1 MYPTRAALRYPGG
14 KWKLAP
20 WVIEHFPAHDV
31 YVEPFCGGAS
41 VLLQKDRARRGEVIN
56 DIDGEIVNFFS
67 VLRDKEAAAELI
79 RRIEL
84 TPFARDEFHA
94 ALGPSGDSIEDARRL
109 AVRAYMGQ
117 GSCVNYQNNGLRSK
131 RTGQKFPA
139 RDWQLYPASL
149 AAVVERL
156 QGVVIENLPALEII
170 NRYDHPGTLFYCDP
184 PYVHSTRLDC
194 GHKHY
199 RYEMNDEDH
208 IALARSL
215 RKIQGMAVVS
225 GYPSELYRDLYRGW
239 QKYERPHHKDRGGES
254 VECLWISPKCG
265 TVQRKLF
272 EGSGGE

>member
-56 DIDGEIVNFFS
+56 DIDGEITNFFS

-109 AVRAYMGQ
+109 AVRA
-117 GSCVNYQNNGLRSK
+117 
-131 RTGQKFPA
+131 
-139 RDWQLYPASL
+139 
-149 AAVVERL
+149 
-156 QGVVIENLPALEII
+156 
-170 NRYDHPGTLFYCDP
+170 
-184 PYVHSTRLDC
+184 
-194 GHKHY
+194 
-199 RYEMNDEDH
+199 
-208 IALARSL
+208 
-215 RKIQGMAVVS
+215 
-225 GYPSELYRDLYRGW
+225 
-239 QKYERPHHKDRGGES
+239 
-254 VECLWISPKCG
+254 
-265 TVQRKLF
+265 
-272 EGSGGE
+272 